1 LLKYCRVVEM
11 IRYIPHNHLEPNDVI
26 VDEYANMRHLSGD
39 YIIVLPDSEEK
50 PQHKPTSLT
59 KVGNEWVET
68 QMEFDFG

>member
-1 LLKYCRVVEM
+1 LQKYCRAVEM
-11 IRYIPHNHLEPNDVI
+11 IRYIPHNHLDTEQCT
-26 VDEYANMRHLSGD
+26 VDEYANLRHLSGD

-59 KVGNEWVET
+59 KVGNEWVEI

>member
-1 LLKYCRVVEM
+1 M
-11 IRYIPHNHLEPNDVI
+11 IRYIFNNDLDLEQCKI
-26 VDEYANMRHLSGD
+26 DEYANLRHLSGD

-50 PQHKPTSLT
+50 PQHKPISLT